1 MVSGF
6 DWDESVTDKR
16 LWLGT
21 AAPPPSKPSN
31 GSANGTSHKNGTSNG
46 HGNGVNGNG
55 NAAAITAAH
64 GNGNGSNGSN
74 GAEKFK
80 SGVSSGA
87 LMAPSAKD
95 SIQAALGS
103 EFEFLSEQNIPCVMF
118 EHGRKFTLKVMHA
131 LVWKH
136 AGGQN

>member
-1 MVSGF
+1 M
-6 DWDESVTDKR
+6 
-16 LWLGT
+16 
-21 AAPPPSKPSN
+21 
-31 GSANGTSHKNGTSNG
+31 
-46 HGNGVNGNG
+46 NGNG